1 MCKIVRDAMIDKVFK
16 EGAIEK
22 ALVTIEIENSVILIE
37 IKANIRKLYT
47 NSYPDV
53 TIPKKVLLYTD
64 IDEFINAIKRKR
76 FHMLFVG
83 GKVSC
88 TAKYNALPFN
98 KFNKFIEIIKYA
110 KISENIVVNIG
121 KTLYIY
127 YKEDNK

>member
-1 MCKIVRDAMIDKVFK
+1 MCKTVQDVVINNVFK
-16 EGAIEK
+16 KGTIEK
-22 ALVTIEIENSVILIE
+22 SL
-37 IKANIRKLYT
+37 
-47 NSYPDV
+47 V

-64 IDEFINAIKRKR
+64 INEFINSIKHKR

-88 TAKYNALPFN
+88 TAQYNALPIRKEFN

-110 KISENIVVNIG
+110 KISENIAVNIG